1 MPTKKFSPNIPLLT
15 LVTMANIF
23 FGVIWYQTSSAL
35 FDAAVYLN
43 ELALYTYEEDEEEKN
58 VEADDEELLCRIER
72 RLREIQRQ
80 QLKQVK

>member
-15 LVTMANIF
+15 LVTIANIF
-23 FGVIWYQTSSAL
+23 VGVIWYQTSSAL

-43 ELALYTYEEDEEEKN
+43 ELALYTYEEDEEEN
-58 VEADDEELLCRIER
+58 DVEDDEELLCRIER

-80 QLKQVK
+80 QLKPVK